1 MEYYKAIS
9 GKVGDKIIIS
19 RDMLESVTKAKELL
33 LANEFTYPY
42 FFNSQIET
50 ELLHQLP
57 IYFTYRGMG
66 CKALLD
72 GVLIDHKEKIIKP
85 FDLKTTGRS
94 VWEFKDSFLQYGY
107 YRQCAFYEQALLSYD
122 SPIKSLLED
131 GYIVDDFLFIVT
143 ETNAKS
149 TRPAIMYSVSKTDRE
164 AGLIGGTI
172 GNSTFPGIH
181 QLMDDFAW
189 HTNTN
194 YWEMPRN
201 LYESGGI
208 IKLNLFNE

>member
-19 RDMLESVTKAKELL
+19 KDMLESVTKAKELL

-57 IYFTYRGMG
+57 IYFTYRGME

-94 VWEFKDSFLQYGY
+94 V
-107 YRQCAFYEQALLSYD
+107 
-122 SPIKSLLED
+122 
-131 GYIVDDFLFIVT
+131 
-143 ETNAKS
+143 
-149 TRPAIMYSVSKTDRE
+149 
-164 AGLIGGTI
+164 
-172 GNSTFPGIH
+172 
-181 QLMDDFAW
+181 
-189 HTNTN
+189 
-194 YWEMPRN
+194 
-201 LYESGGI
+201 
-208 IKLNLFNE
+208 